1 MNRRSLESFSPWGH
15 KELDMMEHLS
25 TYILPAVYEGPSFFT
40 SCQHLLLSFC
50 LFGWL
55 VLCCNHRRKY
65 EVLPHLDFD
74 SHFLSSYWYQAS
86 FHILT
91 GHYVSS
97 LEKCLFRSLPIFNW
111 VICLLVI
118 AFAGQLLKKNLFSVL
133 ILFIIYA
140 VWGSWRLII
149 FLLLAVSEA
158 CRILFPDLSFQARDW
173 TCPLCLG
180 NWSLNH
186 WTTREVYLCSL
197 KSNSLPPLGSSVHG
211 IFQPRILEWTAIPS
225 PGDLPDPRIEPVSP
239 ALQADSLPLCHR
251 GSPQGSL

>member
-1 MNRRSLESFSPWGH
+1 MHHYTFHQTSQIALVVKNLPASAGDTIDRGSVPGSGRSTGVGNSNPLQYSCLENSMNRRSLESFSPWGH

-50 LFGWL
+50 LVGWL

-118 AFAGQLLKKNLFSVL
+118 AFAGQLFKKNLFSVL

-140 VWGSWRLII
+140 VWGSW
-149 FLLLAVSEA
+149 
-158 CRILFPDLSFQARDW
+158 Q
-173 TCPLCLG
+173 
-180 NWSLNH
+180 
-186 WTTREVYLCSL
+186 
-197 KSNSLPPLGSSVHG
+197 SNSAG
-211 IFQPRILEWTAIPS
+211 
-225 PGDLPDPRIEPVSP
+225 
-239 ALQADSLPLCHR
+239 AL
-251 GSPQGSL
+251 